1 MISIEK
7 SLYEHFKAYVKECG
21 NERFLFDEERSY
33 TAAEAFREMIAIGNQ
48 LHDYG
53 VKAGDLVL
61 YRCTRSVDAYLIYLA
76 LEFIGATVAM
86 TDPHQTAE
94 GFLEGTGIPMKA
106 DVIISNEKAD
116 GGLGANGDWEVFGR
130 GPLQVCYP
138 ARNEEQRF
146 EEVKDV
152 LAPATI
158 FFTSGSTG
166 KNKGAIINQRALV
179 QRSQDLIS
187 QPWYRP
193 GDIAMVTLPIHHGFG
208 LVLVET
214 AFFARYSLFFPKS
227 NRVEYALEC
236 TEKYGVTCMDAV
248 PSYFYSMARANETEK
263 RDVTTLRT
271 GFTGGSPVIAEQ
283 HRYIEETLGMTL
295 HIQYAMS
302 ECMSISNTFPT
313 DRFELRN
320 GTVGRIHRGAG
331 CIVDVDGSELP
342 IGQEGEICIF
352 GPAILSGYYGNEEET
367 KKAID
372 EKGRFHTGDLGFIDE
387 EGCLHISGRLKDI
400 IIRNGLKL
408 VPAKIETDI
417 RSLPE
422 VEHVAVVG
430 VKHEELGEV
439 PCALVV
445 LKEGYT
451 MTEEELKTKLLS
463 IMLKN
468 EIPVTIFFADEL
480 PLNQIGKPDKKKVKE
495 MFQNISER
503 IPGMP

>member
-1 MISIEK
+1 MVDINK
-7 SLYEHFKAYVKECG
+7 SLYEHFKAYAQEYGEK
-21 NERFLFDEERSY
+21 RFLFDEERSY
-33 TAAEAFREMIAIGNQ
+33 TAAEAYREMIAIGNQ

-61 YRCTRSVDAYLIYLA
+61 YRCTRSVDAYMIYLA
-76 LEFIGATVAM
+76 LQFIGATAVM

-94 GFLEGTGIPMKA
+94 DFLKQAGIEMSP
-106 DVIISNEKAD
+106 DFILSNEKAE
-116 GGLGANGDWEVFGR
+116 GGLGANGDWELFGH
-130 GPLQVCYP
+130 GSLEVCYP

-152 LAPATI
+152 LAPSTI

-166 KNKGAIINQRALV
+166 KNKGAVINQRALV
-179 QRSQDLIS
+179 QRSQDLTS
-187 QPWYRP
+187 QPWYHE
-193 GDIAMVTLPIHHGFG
+193 GDIAMITLPIHHGFG

-214 AFFARYSLFFPKS
+214 AFFAGYSLFFPKS

-236 TEKYGVTCMDAV
+236 IEKYGVTCMDAV
-248 PSYFYSMARANETEK
+248 PSYFYAMARANETEK
-263 RDVTTLRT
+263 RDVSTLRT

-283 HRYIEETLGMTL
+283 HRYIEEVLGMTL

-302 ECMSISNTFPT
+302 ECMSISNTFPS

-320 GTVGRIHRGAG
+320 GTFGRIHRGSG

-342 IGQEGEICIF
+342 NGQEGEICIF
-352 GPAILSGYYGNEEET
+352 GPAILSEYYGNEEET
-367 KKAID
+367 RRAID

-408 VPAKIETDI
+408 VPAKIEKDI
-417 RSLPE
+417 RSVAG
-422 VEHVAVVG
+422 VEHVVVVG
-430 VKHEELGEV
+430 VKDEKLGEA

-445 LKEGYT
+445 LHKGVE
-451 MTEEELKTKLLS
+451 MTEEELQEKLLS
-463 IMLKN
+463 FMPKN
-468 EIPVTIFFADEL
+468 EIPLKILFANEI
-480 PLNQIGKPDKKKVKE
+480 PLNQIGKPDKKKAKE
-495 MFQNISER
+495 MFL
-503 IPGMP
+503 

>member
-1 MISIEK
+1 MVDINK
-7 SLYEHFKAYVKECG
+7 SLYEHFKNYANKCED
-21 NERFLFDEERSY
+21 ERFIFDEERSY
-33 TAAEAFREMIAIGNQ
+33 TAGEAFREMIAIGNQ

-76 LEFIGATVAM
+76 LQFIGATAAM

-94 GFLEGTGIPMKA
+94 GFLQQAGIEMTP
-106 DVIISNEKAD
+106 DFILSNEKAE
-116 GGLGANGDWEVFGR
+116 GGLGANGDWEVFGH
-130 GPLQVCYP
+130 GSLEVCYP
-138 ARNEEQRF
+138 ARNEAQRF

-152 LAPATI
+152 SAPSTI

-166 KNKGAIINQRALV
+166 KNKGAVISQRALV
-179 QRSQDLIS
+179 QRSQDLCS
-187 QPWYRP
+187 QPWYHP
-193 GDIAMVTLPIHHGFG
+193 GDIAMITLPIHHGFG

-236 TEKYGVTCMDAV
+236 IEKYGVTCMDAV
-248 PSYFYSMARANETEK
+248 PSYFYAMACANETEK
-263 RDVTTLRT
+263 RDVSTLRT

-283 HRYIEETLGMTL
+283 HRYIEEKLGMTL

-302 ECMSISNTFPT
+302 ECMSISNTFPS

-320 GTVGRIHRGAG
+320 KTVGRIHRESG

-352 GPAILSGYYGNEEET
+352 GPAILSEYYGNEEET
-367 KKAID
+367 RRAID
-372 EKGRFHTGDLGFIDE
+372 KKGRFHTGDLGFIDE

-408 VPAKIETDI
+408 VPGKIEGDI
-417 RSLPE
+417 RRIPG

-430 VKHEELGEV
+430 VKHEELGEA

-445 LKEGYT
+445 LKQGFT
-451 MTEEELKTKLLS
+451 MTEEELKEKLLA
-463 IMLKN
+463 IMPKN
-468 EIPVTIFFADEL
+468 EIPVKILFADAL

-495 MFQNISER
+495 MF
-503 IPGMP
+503 